1 MIKGNLKL
9 LGFLLFT
16 VQLIV
21 LLLAYSCTI
30 RFASGSK
37 MYCTSKSPR
46 LLVPRSL
53 RILVTVITSSVVFL
67 SGRVYKMSASV
78 KEVCKSQET
87 NFIFH
92 KKKKKIF
99 TDIVKTHFSCRCQM
113 VKYLVFRR
121 NTVHG
126 SGIIWRESILV
137 VLREICWRMRDT
149 TCVDDGCEHHD

>member
-1 MIKGNLKL
+1 MYTVYNKGYSLKLKL
-9 LGFLLFT
+9 LGFRNS
-16 VQLIV
+16 

-67 SGRVYKMSASV
+67 SGRVDRMSASV
-78 KEVCKSQET
+78 KEDCKSQET
-87 NFIFH
+87 TSYFT
-92 KKKKKIF
+92 KKKKPSIF
-99 TDIVKTHFSCRCQM
+99 TDIVKTHYSCRCLM
-113 VKYLVFRR
+113 LKYLVFRR

-137 VLREICWRMRDT
+137 VLREIC
-149 TCVDDGCEHHD
+149 

>member
-1 MIKGNLKL
+1 MYMIKGNLKL

-92 KKKKKIF
+92 KKKKYFHRHCQNPLQLPMPNGKIPCLQEEHRSWKRDNLAGKH
-99 TDIVKTHFSCRCQM
+99 TRRIAGNLLTHARHYMCR
-113 VKYLVFRR
+113 
-121 NTVHG
+121 
-126 SGIIWRESILV
+126 
-137 VLREICWRMRDT
+137 
-149 TCVDDGCEHHD
+149 